1 VTRRQILK
9 YGSVAGGA
17 ALVST
22 KAPLRRAFASGGSN
36 TPQSPPLTPFVDP
49 LPTPDPAIPTL
60 KQFSDL
66 STAAK
71 AFVDPSG
78 NNSGMA
84 RFYSLVAEE
93 RKVKFHRDLPPTD
106 IWSYR
111 DQNGPA
117 VSSFAVGPT
126 FQEHISASR
135 ISGVIVRVTNGLSEN
150 QQGFGSPHLSAH
162 LHGGHQPSFAD
173 GFPTN
178 ITSPAFTPVI
188 DPGKFYDY
196 AYPLLD
202 PGFISDVAD
211 SADRPATQW
220 YHDHVIDFTGANV
233 YRGLVGL
240 FQIFDPVVNGQAGGP
255 DVGDEN
261 NTTGLQLP
269 SKVFDANGNLV
280 GDFDI
285 PLVVQ
290 DKIFAPDG
298 SLVFDQFNHDGFLGD
313 TFLVNGKV
321 QPFLEVS
328 RRRYRFRFLNGS
340 NARIYALFLTNAK
353 GQPQPMSVIATE
365 GGMLSHAQ
373 QPVTSFMMA
382 PAERYE
388 VIVDFNK
395 LDGNEFFIENR
406 LAQDEGRGPRGTF
419 EEPEILPSGT
429 RILKI
434 IVGPRV
440 ADPSFDVQPG
450 DALRPFLA
458 ITKAELAAVKTFR
471 SFEFNRSHGA
481 WTINGQL
488 AGNLSSPMAAP
499 VINTP
504 EIWRLKN
511 SSGGWWHPIHIHS
524 EFQRVLSRNGVSPSP
539 VVFER
544 DGIARKD
551 TTILGPGSEVEI
563 YLKFRDYAG
572 PFVFHCHNIA
582 HEDMA
587 MMARFDIRP
596 EPGKPSA

>member
-1 VTRRQILK
+1 LK
-9 YGSVAGGA
+9 CGSIAGGA
-17 ALVST
+17 LLAST
-22 KAPLRRAFASGGSN
+22 QGRLPRAFASGSGD
-36 TPQSPPLTPFVDP
+36 TPRSPVLTPFVDE
-49 LPTPDPAIPTL
+49 LPRPVTPISTL
-60 KQFSDL
+60 TPFTDL
-66 STAAK
+66 SAAAK
-71 AFVDPSG
+71 PFVDPSG
-78 NNSGMA
+78 NSSGA
-84 RFYSLVAEE
+84 RFYSIIAEE

-117 VSSFAVGPT
+117 VSPFALGPT
-126 FQEHISASR
+126 FQERISASR
-135 ISGVIVRVTNGLSEN
+135 TSGAIVRVTNGLSAN
-150 QQGFGSPHLSAH
+150 QQGFGSPHLSTH
-162 LHGGHQPSFAD
+162 LHGGHQPFFSD

-211 SADRPATQW
+211 ASDRPATQW

-240 FQIFDPVVNGQAGGP
+240 FQIFDPVVNGVAGGP
-255 DVGDEN
+255 DIGDEN
-261 NTTGLQLP
+261 NPTGLRLP
-269 SKVFDANGNLV
+269 SGE
-280 GDFDI
+280 FDI

-290 DKIFAPDG
+290 DKVFALDG

-321 QPFLEVS
+321 QPFASVN
-328 RRRYRFRFLNGS
+328 RRRYRLRFLNGS
-340 NARIYALFLTNAK
+340 GARIYSLFLTNAK
-353 GQPQPMSVIATE
+353 GQPQPMSIIATE
-365 GGMLSHAQ
+365 GGLLSHAQ

-395 LDGNEFFIENR
+395 LDGNEFYIENR
-406 LAQDEGRGPRGTF
+406 LSQDEGRGPNGSF
-419 EEPEILPSGT
+419 EEPDILPSGT
-429 RILKI
+429 RILKF
-434 IVGPRV
+434 VVLPNPVTGPV
-440 ADPSFDVQPG
+440 PDPSFDVQPG
-450 DALRPFLA
+450 DALRPFAA
-458 ITKAELAAVKTFR
+458 ISQAELAAVKTFR
-471 SFEFNRSHGA
+471 SFEFERSHGA
-481 WTINGQL
+481 WVINGQL

-524 EFQRVLSRNGVSPSP
+524 EFQHVLSRNGVSPSP

-551 TTILGPGSEVEI
+551 TTLLGPGSEVEV

-587 MMARFDIRP
+587 MMARFDIKP

>member
-1 VTRRQILK
+1 LK
-9 YGSVAGGA
+9 YGSAAGAA

-22 KAPLRRAFASGGSN
+22 KGRLPRAFASA
-36 TPQSPPLTPFVDP
+36 PQSPALTPFVDE
-49 LPTPDPAIPTL
+49 LPRPVTPISTL
-60 KQFSDL
+60 TQFPDL
-66 STAAK
+66 SDAAK
-71 AFVDPSG
+71 AFVDPNG
-78 NNSGMA
+78 RNAGGA
-84 RFYSLVAEE
+84 RFYSIIAEE

-117 VSSFAVGPT
+117 VSPFALGPT
-126 FQEHISASR
+126 FQERISATR
-135 ISGVIVRVTNGLSEN
+135 TSGVIVRVTNGLSAN
-150 QQGFGSPHLSAH
+150 QPGFGSPHLSTH
-162 LHGGHQPSFAD
+162 LHGGHQPFFAD
-173 GFPTN
+173 GFPAD
-178 ITSPAFTPVI
+178 ITSPSFTPVI
-188 DPGKFYDY
+188 EPGKFYDY

-211 SADRPATQW
+211 STDRPATQW
-220 YHDHVIDFTGANV
+220 YHDHVIDFTGPNV

-240 FQIFDPVVNGQAGGP
+240 FQIFDPVLNGQAGGP

-261 NTTGLQLP
+261 NKTGLQLP
-269 SKVFDANGNLV
+269 SGE
-280 GDFDI
+280 FDI

-290 DKIFAPDG
+290 DKVFAPDG

-313 TFLVNGKV
+313 TFLVNGKI
-321 QPFLEVS
+321 QPFASVS

-340 NARIYALFLTNAK
+340 GARIYSLFLTNAK
-353 GQPQPMSVIATE
+353 GTPQPMSVIATE

-388 VIVDFNK
+388 VIVDFSK
-395 LDGNEFFIENR
+395 LDGNEFYVENR

-429 RILKI
+429 RILKF
-434 IVGPRV
+434 VV
-440 ADPSFDVQPG
+440 AHGTVPDPSFDVQPG
-450 DALRPFLA
+450 DALRPFAA
-458 ITKAELAAVKTFR
+458 ISPAELAAVKTFR
-471 SFEFNRSHGA
+471 SFVFERSHGA
-481 WTINGQL
+481 WVINGQL

-524 EFQRVLSRNGVSPSP
+524 EFQHVLSRNGVSPSP

-551 TTILGPGSEVEI
+551 TTILGPGSEVEV